1 MNFLTIA
8 QITFKEAIRQRLV
21 LLASFVA
28 LALVG
33 ASRYFLRLDLGHE
46 QLRFVF
52 DFSSGA
58 LNFFGVIIAITS
70 TCSLFAS
77 EMENKTVIT
86 LLSKS
91 VNSADFAIGK
101 ICGVAMALGVFV
113 VAIFFASM
121 LTLFLTELS
130 LPAEVRQ
137 ARAVSYVGL
146 LSYCFVQWLKLCMC
160 ASVAGLICS
169 LSKSFLFSVAVS
181 FMCVFV
187 CVMGSALVF
196 LDADKTWLNIVTT
209 TLLPDFQLL
218 DVAETFVFNGVD
230 FQFVQLSAYAVIYIV
245 CACALASYFFSKRDF

>member
-1 MNFLTIA
+1 MNFFTIA

-21 LLASFVA
+21 LMIGLVA
-28 LALVG
+28 LALV
-33 ASRYFLRLDLGHE
+33 AVSRYFLRLDLGHE

-113 VAIFFASM
+113 VSIFVAST
-121 LTLFLTELS
+121 LTLFLTEIS
-130 LPAEVRQ
+130 LPMEVRQ
-137 ARAVSYVGL
+137 AKAVSYVGL
-146 LSYCFVQWLKLCMC
+146 LCYCFVQWLKLCMC

-187 CVMGSALVF
+187 CVMGNALVF
-196 LDADKTWLNIVTT
+196 LDADKTWLNVATT
-209 TLLPDFQLL
+209 ILLPDFQLL
-218 DVAETFVFNGVD
+218 DVAEIFVFNGVNNAMAS
-230 FQFVQLSAYAVIYIV
+230 VVGYAFIYIV
-245 CACALASYFFSKRDF
+245 CVCALTSYFFSRRDF